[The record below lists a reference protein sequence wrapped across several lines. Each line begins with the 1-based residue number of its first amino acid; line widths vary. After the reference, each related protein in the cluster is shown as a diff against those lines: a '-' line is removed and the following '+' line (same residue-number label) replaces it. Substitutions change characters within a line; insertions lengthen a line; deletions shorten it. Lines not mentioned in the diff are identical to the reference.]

1 MHEIGQRMF
10 RTSFGSRAQG
20 PCDRLFGACRQPRWS
35 RPRPFVG
42 IVRPQRIGKA
52 KFDQRAHGIR
62 LEIDAGA

>member
-1 MHEIGQRMF
+1 M
-10 RTSFGSRAQG
+10 
-20 PCDRLFGACRQPRWS
+20 
-35 RPRPFVG
+35 G